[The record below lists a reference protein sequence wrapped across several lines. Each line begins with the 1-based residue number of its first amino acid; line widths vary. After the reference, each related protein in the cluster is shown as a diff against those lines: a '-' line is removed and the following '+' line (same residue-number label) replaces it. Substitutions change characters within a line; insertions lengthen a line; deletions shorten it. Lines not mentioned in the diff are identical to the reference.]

1 MIRENDFDLD
11 DEEGFSDEELDAILK
26 EYEEL
31 YES

>member
-1 MIRENDFDLD
+1 MRNKDFDLD

>member
-1 MIRENDFDLD
+1 MRDKDFE
-11 DEEGFSDEELDAILK
+11 DEEGFSDEELDAIIK